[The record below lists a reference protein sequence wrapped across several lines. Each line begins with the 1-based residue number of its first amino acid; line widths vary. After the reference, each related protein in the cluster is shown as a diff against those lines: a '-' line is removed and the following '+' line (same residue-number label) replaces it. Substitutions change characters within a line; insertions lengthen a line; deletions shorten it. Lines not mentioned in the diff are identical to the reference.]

1 MMRMA
6 IAENESISNNA
17 TGEFI
22 RLFPIMLPATSASL
36 NERLTFLKNNINVY
50 EQKSIIL
57 AAIKRATLVRDFI
70 LMKGAETFGDNSL
83 QPYRPKNNDEIR
95 DYLKGCLDLVITE
108 SASSEYLSTIC
119 ELMENNTVSM
129 CDSGYADLI
138 LPNVKKLQKLNK
150 MIG

>member
-22 RLFPIMLPATSASL
+22 RLFPSMLPATSASL

-50 EQKSIIL
+50 EQKPIIL

-70 LMKGAETFGDNSL
+70 LMKGAESFGDNSL
-83 QPYRPKNNDEIR
+83 QPYRPKNNDEI
-95 DYLKGCLDLVITE
+95 I
-108 SASSEYLSTIC
+108 ASIHQIPLSMTDKCFPMSNHACWSVWHFAPFRSVWIHS
-119 ELMENNTVSM
+119 L
-129 CDSGYADLI
+129 
-138 LPNVKKLQKLNK
+138 
-150 MIG
+150 